1 MVLPLGSMINDGAA
15 LIGFMAGAI
24 AVGGFLAHTRP
35 VPQKRGEQE
44 IRVATVIGGLIGL
57 GFALTSLFLAT
68 IL

>member
-1 MVLPLGSMINDGAA
+1 VLPLGTIINDGAT
-15 LIGFMAGAI
+15 LVGFMAGAI

-35 VPQKRGEQE
+35 VLQRHDEQA

-57 GFALTSLFLAT
+57 GLASTSLFLAT